1 MIVAIDF
8 DGTIVEDRFPEIG
21 DLRPNAKWAIN
32 SLRDEGYYTILWT
45 SRSGMDLLRAVE
57 FLTKEGI
64 RFDAIN
70 ESNPD
75 NLAQYGK
82 DTRKIFANI
91 YIDDKTI
98 YELPDW
104 KEIYDMIHAKIP
116 TYADKVIIEGYL

>member
-45 SRSGMDLLRAVE
+45 SRSGIDLLRAVE